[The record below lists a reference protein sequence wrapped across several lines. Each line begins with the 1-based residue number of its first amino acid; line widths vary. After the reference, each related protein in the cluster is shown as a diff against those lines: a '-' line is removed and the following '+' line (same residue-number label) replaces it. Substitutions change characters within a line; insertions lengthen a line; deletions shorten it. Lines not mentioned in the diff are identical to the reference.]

1 MRQGGL
7 RSHASLRGRQQGDLC
22 WTYRC
27 QRMLRIVVMRI
38 VIRRAWDSK
47 KPQGFSD
54 WLRKSE
60 RAPMQTHEVENSYGS
75 VLVSINF
82 CSWIYPL
89 ATASMPASTT

>member
-1 MRQGGL
+1 ML
-7 RSHASLRGRQQGDLC
+7 DVPMPEDVTHAHCGHAHCDQACVGF
-22 WTYRC
+22 
-27 QRMLRIVVMRI
+27 
-38 VIRRAWDSK
+38 K
-47 KPQGFSD
+47 KTPGVFRLA
-54 WLRKSE
+54 LRKSE